1 MTMEYGYCTGFS
13 TTPRFQLGT
22 ELLGMIRESGFS
34 YVEFPLMRLSSISP
48 EGFSA
53 LRRQVEQTGLASPV
67 ACNFFP
73 DSVRLVGKSVY
84 CGQIDGYLA
93 CVLPRLQKLRVKKIV
108 LGSGPSRTFES
119 CQTRHEACSQFKD
132 ILANV
137 ILPRTKMYGMVVCLE
152 PFPSADCNLIV
163 SVQEGADFVD
173 AVGDASFRL
182 MVDIHHMLANGEPL
196 ASLSSC
202 FSLIEHVHVA
212 GRHRRIPQAKDAF
225 VFAALRQ
232 LAELGYRKTLS
243 FETELPA
250 SSGELARALNEV
262 RCIMEES

>member
-34 YVEFPLMRLSSISP
+34 YVEFPLMRFPSISP

-73 DSVRLVGKSVY
+73 DSVRLVGKSVH
-84 CGQIDGYLA
+84 CRQIDGYLA
-93 CVLPRLQKLRVKKIV
+93 CVLPRLQELRVKKIV
-108 LGSGPSRTFES
+108 LGSGQSRTFES
-119 CQTRHEACSQFKD
+119 CQTRNEACSQFKD

-137 ILPRTKMYGMVVCLE
+137 ILPRTKTYGMVVCLE

-163 SVQEGADFVD
+163 SGGRGFCRCSRGCVFPAHGRYP
-173 AVGDASFRL
+173 S
-182 MVDIHHMLANGEPL
+182 H
-196 ASLSSC
+196 
-202 FSLIEHVHVA
+202 A
-212 GRHRRIPQAKDAF
+212 GQWGTPCVPVLLLLPHRACAR
-225 VFAALRQ
+225 
-232 LAELGYRKTLS
+232 GRKT
-243 FETELPA
+243 PA
-250 SSGELARALNEV
+250 DSPGG
-262 RCIMEES
+262 RCICLCRTQAIGGTGVSEDPFLRDRAPCFFRGTCKGSE